1 MKKFMIILVTI
12 MAVVV
17 LTLGFIGFIPGLS
30 KFLVKPKDLGVQ
42 PDPAI
47 VSEVNSRVGYMVD
60 LNNPDVPS
68 VSEPVYSGQKVIDDQ
83 FSSVEITSVLDS
95 WSREWRIT
103 PFYSVQVSLDGNGGA
118 ASGVLKLSKALEMAS
133 RLGYTNQ
140 EIERAKSYAT
150 FVNGDVPFFAQG
162 SVSVVENQVN
172 LDLNSIQVGRVT
184 LPDSI
189 SVPLERLV
197 EDVVEKR
204 IGVTTGLEVDSMTIE
219 DGKMKL
225 LGMIPEKVSEN

>member
-1 MKKFMIILVTI
+1 MKKFMIIFVI
-12 MAVVV
+12 FIAMMV
-17 LTLGFIGFIPGLS
+17 LFMGFMGFVPGLS
-30 KFLVKPKDLGVQ
+30 SILVKPKDLGVR
-42 PDPAI
+42 PDPEI
-47 VSEVNSRVGYMVD
+47 VTEVNNRVGYVVE
-60 LNNPDVPS
+60 LANPTSSS

-83 FSSVEITSVLDS
+83 FTSVEITSVLDS
-95 WSREWRIT
+95 WSREWAIT

-204 IGVTTGLEVDSMTIE
+204 IGVTTGLEVDSLTIE

>member
-204 IGVTTGLEVDSMTIE
+204 IGVTTGLEVDSLTIE